1 MKLEL
6 VKEYSKTGE
15 VSYYVNEDGNY
26 VRGTASQELTE
37 VLDQFYRIKKNYT
50 EARVEVLLVEEI

>member
-6 VKEYSKTGE
+6 IKEYNKLGE
-15 VSYYVNEDGNY
+15 VSYFINEDGKY
-26 VRGTASQELTE
+26 MSGTASQQLTD

-50 EARVEVLLVEEI
+50 EARMEVLLSEEF

>member
-50 EARVEVLLVEEI
+50 EARVEVLMVEEI

>member
-15 VSYYVNEDGNY
+15 VSYYVNEDGKY

-50 EARVEVLLVEEI
+50 EARVEVLLTEEI

>member
-6 VKEYSKTGE
+6 IKEYSKLGE
-15 VSYYVNEDGNY
+15 VSYYINEDGKY
-26 VRGTASQELTE
+26 VSGTAGQQLTD
-37 VLDQFYRIKKNYT
+37 VLDQFYRIKKHYT

>member
-6 VKEYSKTGE
+6 VKEYSKLGE
-15 VSYYVNEDGNY
+15 VSYFITEDGKY
-26 VRGTASQELTE
+26 ISGTASQQLTD

-50 EARVEVLLVEEI
+50 EARIEVLLSEEI

>member
-15 VSYYVNEDGNY
+15 VSYYVNEDGKY
-26 VRGTASQELTE
+26 VSGTASRELTE

-50 EARVEVLLVEEI
+50 EARIEILLTEEV